1 METTMLELF
10 NEDLVVNSI
19 ECFAELKETF
29 QKKSYSY
36 QFLSV
41 LCLLIKKWRDLYYVQ
56 IWNQIV

>member
-1 METTMLELF
+1 MLELF

-56 IWNQIV
+56 I